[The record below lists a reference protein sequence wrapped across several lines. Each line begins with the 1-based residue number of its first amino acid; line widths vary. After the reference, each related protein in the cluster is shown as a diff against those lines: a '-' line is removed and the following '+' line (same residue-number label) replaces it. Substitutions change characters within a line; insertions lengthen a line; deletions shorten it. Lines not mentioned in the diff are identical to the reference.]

1 MAESAGMDIYV
12 RRKGID
18 EATVSLERLSRTAGK
33 AEEQAKK
40 LGYFFDKQGRLRHS
54 NGQFAKSNDEVANS
68 LRKLA
73 KETKQ
78 ASQANDGLSGSVANT
93 GTAMEAA
100 KKIAA
105 GYFTFTFVK
114 RAIAMADAM
123 TSMNAQIRLVTASQ
137 DEAAIVQ
144 ERLLSISNR
153 TYSSLE
159 ATTTLYTRAARAL
172 KDANKSQA
180 EFLTF
185 SEAINNAMRLG
196 GVGANE
202 QTNALLQLSQALGS
216 GVLQG
221 DEFRSIAENA
231 PILLDLVAK
240 ELGVVRGEVKALA
253 SEGKITSE
261 VIFNALTNASAQL
274 AKDAATMPITVAQA
288 VNVAKNELN
297 IFADAM
303 LNGTG
308 VTSYMA
314 DAIILLSKNVNMV
327 LIPAIGVGAVMAVR
341 ALASSLVS
349 LGMVGGPI
357 AAAVSMLGL
366 LAMAWDKNSRKIE
379 EMNSKI
385 EAAHTG
391 VNSMVR
397 EQLDK
402 HKQDINI
409 AINVNIEELEKASIS
424 VIDLEKDIERQQS
437 LVDRTSGSRRAGNL
451 ATLEILK
458 SKLVVAKNLI
468 VDLRGELAKLDGMQG
483 EISNAERTLNINDR
497 HGPIRELAGPFKTA
511 DDAAIMKVFAD
522 IDKAQN
528 KVVAKT
534 IEQTV
539 RQKILNKEYGQMSEE
554 AAERAILEAK
564 NADLM
569 ALQAN
574 NTATVES
581 MMEELRI
588 QAEKTGMSV
597 KEAFLFDLARSGDG
611 VENITDIIKEASG
624 LLDEILSKTPSGG
637 KSTIDHYNDRL
648 QDMSRELSQ
657 VLSLNRELENTGY
670 TSQYN
675 AVSQIT
681 LELNDQ
687 ASTLYKISD
696 AQKQVLIG
704 QAQQIDAAN
713 QLNAIMSLGTD
724 YTKRIEDLAFENELM
739 GKSAQQ
745 IEAMRFAYE
754 LESQAKLLSIGMSKE
769 NIAILEEE
777 IQKYLELYD
786 LVQKARGEKEN
797 SIGGG
802 IQDGMQ
808 RYVDSVGNMRDQ
820 FADATMSTLGHM
832 ENFLFDFATTG
843 KASFRDMTVS
853 ILQDISK
860 MMIRMAMMQAVQS
873 AMSMFSGGGLVGN
886 SGGAVSYP
894 YRAWTGGHIP
904 EYATGGKVIDFSG
917 GGFTGDGGKFEPKG
931 IVHGGE
937 FVMSKAAVNTLGIGY
952 LEHLHNSAKSGAK
965 GYANGGIV
973 GGAPS
978 VPGFPRNQQSQ
989 QKSGDIIINQT
1000 IHYQGGKGDEDG
1012 KEVAQDFSKGLKGE
1026 LKRLLKDEK
1035 RPGGILYR

>member
-1 MAESAGMDIYV
+1 MTESTGMDIYV

-18 EATVSLERLSRTAGK
+18 EATVSLERLSRS
-33 AEEQAKK
+33 AESAETKT
-40 LGYFFDKQGRLRHS
+40 D
-54 NGQFAKSNDEVANS
+54 
-68 LRKLA
+68 KLA
-73 KETKQ
+73 KGANT
-78 ASQANDGLSGSVANT
+78 ASQAHDKLAGSVKNT

-100 KKIAA
+100 KKVAA

-114 RAIAMADAM
+114 SAVAMADAM

-137 DEAAIVQ
+137 DEAVIVQ

-153 TYSSLE
+153 TYSNLE
-159 ATTTLYTRAARAL
+159 ATTTLYTRTARAL

-185 SEAINNAMRLG
+185 TEAINNAMRLG

-240 ELGVVRGEVKALA
+240 ELGVVRGEVKGLA

-274 AKDAATMPITVAQA
+274 AKDAATMPVTVAQA

-391 VNSMVR
+391 VNNMARDQLIKHRQDIDIAVKINTEELDAAIKKVAEIEGKIKRQQEIYQGYGGENTTSS
-397 EQLDK
+397 QGIAAKTLLDK
-402 HKQDINI
+402 YNESLVEAKNNIINI
-409 AINVNIEELEKASIS
+409 KN
-424 VIDLEKDIERQQS
+424 
-437 LVDRTSGSRRAGNL
+437 
-451 ATLEILK
+451 EILELK
-458 SKLVVAKNLI
+458 KA
-468 VDLRGELAKLDGMQG
+468 RGDVN
-483 EISNAERTLNINDR
+483 NAENTLNINER
-497 HGPIRELAGPFKTA
+497 HGPIREIAGPFKTA
-511 DDAAIMKVFAD
+511 DDKAIMKIFAD

-539 RQKILNKEYGQMSEE
+539 RQKILNKEYGEISEK
-554 AAERAILEAK
+554 AAERGILEAK
-564 NADLM
+564 NADIM

-574 NTATVES
+574 NTKTVEG

-588 QAEKTGMSV
+588 QAKKTGMSV
-597 KEAFLFDLARSGDG
+597 KEAFLFDLARSGSG
-611 VENITDIIKEASG
+611 VENITDIIKEASE
-624 LLDEILSKTPSGG
+624 LLDEIASKAPKGG
-637 KSTIDHYNDRL
+637 KSSIDHYNDRL

-657 VLSLNRELENTGY
+657 VLSLNRELETTGY

-724 YTKRIEDLAFENELM
+724 YTRRIEDLAFENELM

-754 LESQAKLLSIGMSKE
+754 LEQQAKLLSIGMSKE

-777 IQKYLELYD
+777 IRKYLELYGVIQQEKD
-786 LVQKARGEKEN
+786 LKDDSYTEGIKKGFSDYIDGVGTVREQTAGAITMTFGHLEDSLVGFAQN
-797 SIGGG
+797 SKFSFSEMTTSILNDLSRILIRMGMMNMVTAGFGTDGTGGFFG
-802 IQDGMQ
+802 GLF
-808 RYVDSVGNMRDQ
+808 G
-820 FADATMSTLGHM
+820 FADGGYTGH
-832 ENFLFDFATTG
+832 
-843 KASFRDMTVS
+843 
-853 ILQDISK
+853 
-860 MMIRMAMMQAVQS
+860 
-873 AMSMFSGGGLVGN
+873 GGV
-886 SGGAVSYP
+886 Y
-894 YRAWTGGHIP
+894 
-904 EYATGGKVIDFSG
+904 
-917 GGFTGDGGKFEPKG
+917 EPAG
-931 IVHGGE
+931 IVHKGEIVWSQKDIAKFGGI
-937 FVMSKAAVNTLGIGY
+937 SAVESLRTRGLG
-952 LEHLHNSAKSGAK
+952 S

-973 GGAPS
+973 GGAPPS
-978 VPGFPRNQQSQ
+978 IPSFPRSGSPQS
-989 QKSGDIIINQT
+989 SSEPINISVVVNT
-1000 IHYQGGKGDEDG
+1000 EDG
-1012 KEVAQDFSKGLKGE
+1012 TVETNADEISAK
-1026 LKRLLKDEK
+1026 LKRNVEVIVDQRMARSK
-1035 RPGGILYR
+1035 RPGGGY